1 MPVPET
7 PNICFDR
14 ILPADLHRP
23 QRMMNIGGR
32 LRAVFEFRKRWMNG
46 STLKVRF
53 LEGNSDQKAQ
63 VIEEA
68 NRWTVHANLNFD
80 FTDDPG
86 ADIRITFDSN
96 DGAWSFLGTDAS
108 SIPAHLATL
117 NLGFLDRGT
126 PTHEFGHA
134 IGLGHEHQNPAGGIT
149 WNEPEVIRDLSGP
162 PNNWT
167 VDQIRHN
174 VLNKYSNDQ
183 VRGTEFDSNSIMLY
197 EFPARW
203 TLNTSGTH
211 GNDDLS
217 DQDIAFIKSADA
229 YPGRTD
235 VGEPSIEAVA
245 LDVIDTSGVAA
256 NIGQPGEEDVFSFT
270 VENAGRHTIETGGE
284 TDVFMSLFGPDSQ
297 TQKIAEND
305 DGGIGRN
312 SKIVVDLSPGG
323 YFVQIRHFNQ
333 TSGTGSYSIRVVR

>member
-1 MPVPET
+1 MSAPK
-7 PNICFDR
+7 ICFDR

-23 QRMMNIGGR
+23 QRMMNVGGR
-32 LRAVFEFRKRWMNG
+32 LRAVFEFRKRWLNG

-53 LEGNSDQKAQ
+53 MEGNSDQKAQ

-68 NRWTVHANLNFD
+68 NRWTAHANLNFE
-80 FTDDPG
+80 FGDDPN
-86 ADIRITFDSN
+86 ADIRITFDSS
-96 DGAWSFLGTDAS
+96 DGAWSFVGTDATG
-108 SIPAHLATL
+108 IPANQATL

-149 WNEPEVIRDLSGP
+149 WNEQEVIRDLSGP

-167 VDQIRHN
+167 VAQIRHN
-174 VLNKYSNDQ
+174 VLNKYSTDQ
-183 VRGTEFDSNSIMLY
+183 IRGTDFDPDSVMLY

-203 TLNTSGTH
+203 TMNNVATH

-217 DQDIAFIKSADA
+217 AQDIAFIKSADA
-229 YPGRTD
+229 YPGRSD
-235 VGEPSIEAVA
+235 GGGDPEVEAVE
-245 LDVIDTSGVAA
+245 LDVIDTSGVSAS
-256 NIGQPGEEDVFSFT
+256 IGQPGEEDVFKFT
-270 VENAGRHTIETGGE
+270 VEDAGRHTIETGGQ

-297 TQKIAEND
+297 TAKIAEND
-305 DGGIGRN
+305 DGGEGRN
-312 SKIVVDLSPGG
+312 SRIVADLVPGE

-333 TSGTGSYSIRVVR
+333 GGGTGDYSIRVVR

>member
-1 MPVPET
+1 MAVPK
-7 PNICFDR
+7 ICFDR

-23 QRMMNIGGR
+23 QRMMNVGGR
-32 LRAVFEFRKRWMNG
+32 LRAVFEFRKRWLNG

-68 NRWTVHANLNFD
+68 NRWTQHANLNFD
-80 FTDDPG
+80 FGDAPD

-96 DGAWSFLGTDAS
+96 DGAWSYVGTDAS
-108 SIPAHLATL
+108 SIPAHQATM

-126 PTHEFGHA
+126 PSHEFGHA

-149 WNEPEVIRDLSGP
+149 WNEAEVIRDLSGP

-167 VDQIRHN
+167 VAQIRHN
-174 VLNKYSNDQ
+174 VLNKYSTDQ
-183 VRGTEFDSNSIMLY
+183 VRGTAFDPDSIMLY

-203 TLNTSGTH
+203 TLNNVGTH

-217 DQDIAFIKSADA
+217 AQDIAFIKSADA
-229 YPGRTD
+229 YPGRNGG
-235 VGEPSIEAVA
+235 GEPEVQAVE
-245 LDVIDTSGVAA
+245 LDVIDTAGVSAS
-256 NIGQPGEEDVFSFT
+256 IGQPGEEDVFKFT
-270 VENAGRHTIETGGE
+270 VADAGRHTIETGGE

-297 TQKIAEND
+297 TLKIAEND
-305 DGGIGRN
+305 DGGVGRN
-312 SKIVVDLSPGG
+312 SKIVADLGPGE

-333 TSGTGSYSIRVVR
+333 VGGTGDYSIRVVR